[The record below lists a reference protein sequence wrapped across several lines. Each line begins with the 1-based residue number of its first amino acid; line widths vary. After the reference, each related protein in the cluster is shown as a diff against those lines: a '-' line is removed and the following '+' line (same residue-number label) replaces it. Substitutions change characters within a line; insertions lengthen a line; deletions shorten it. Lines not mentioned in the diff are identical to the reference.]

1 MSRRAAHRRLHLVLL
16 AVLAVAGCGD
26 HREIRPEPA
35 PAVVGPAPPPPPA
48 PAEARPADAT
58 LLALPDPIPVAE
70 PRATRGNP
78 PFYEVYGT
86 RSTVMREAH
95 GYVERGVAS
104 WYGPDFHGLK
114 TSTGEPYDMYGL
126 TAAHKTLPLPA
137 FVEVTNLK
145 NGRSVVV
152 RVNDRGP
159 FKANRIIDLSYTA
172 ALKLGMLR
180 EGTSLVEVRAL
191 DPGGVIPAPPPPA
204 PIYAQAG
211 AFASVDNA
219 NRLRDQLLGAG
230 FQGVSVFQARRAGE
244 PLYRVRVGP
253 IATVDQFDS
262 LVARLETEG
271 VHHAWLSAP
280 GNAETALP

>member
-1 MSRRAAHRRLHLVLL
+1 MTGHARRAGAT
-16 AVLAVAGCGD
+16 LAVAAYLAGCAGQPPP
-26 HREIRPEPA
+26 RPVAPTPAVPLQSAA
-35 PAVVGPAPPPPPA
+35 PAAS
-48 PAEARPADAT
+48 EQRPTDAT
-58 LLALPDPIPVAE
+58 LLALPDPVPVPE

-78 PFYEVYGT
+78 VFYEVYGT
-86 RSTVMREAH
+86 RYTVLREAH
-95 GYVERGVAS
+95 GYIERGVAS

-137 FVEVTNLK
+137 YVEVTNLK

-180 EGTSLVEVRAL
+180 DGTSLVEVRAL
-191 DPGGVIPAPPPPA
+191 DPGGAIPAPPPPA

-211 AFASVDNA
+211 AFASAANA
-219 NRLRDQLLGAG
+219 ARLRDQLAGAG
-230 FQGVSVFQARRAGE
+230 FAGVSVYQTTRSGAA
-244 PLYRVRVGP
+244 LYRVRVGP
-253 IATVDQFDS
+253 IATVDEFDS

-271 VHHAWLSAP
+271 VHHAWLSTP
-280 GNAETALP
+280 GGAETELR

>member
-1 MSRRAAHRRLHLVLL
+1 M
-16 AVLAVAGCGD
+16 
-26 HREIRPEPA
+26 
-35 PAVVGPAPPPPPA
+35 
-48 PAEARPADAT
+48 
-58 LLALPDPIPVAE
+58 PDPVPVAE

-86 RSTVMREAH
+86 RYTVLRESH

-114 TSTGEPYDMYGL
+114 TSNGEPYDMYGL

-253 IATVDQFDS
+253 IATVEQFDS

-280 GNAETALP
+280 GSAETALP

>member
-1 MSRRAAHRRLHLVLL
+1 M
-16 AVLAVAGCGD
+16 
-26 HREIRPEPA
+26 
-35 PAVVGPAPPPPPA
+35 
-48 PAEARPADAT
+48 
-58 LLALPDPIPVAE
+58 
-70 PRATRGNP
+70 
-78 PFYEVYGT
+78 
-86 RSTVMREAH
+86 
-95 GYVERGVAS
+95 
-104 WYGPDFHGLK
+104 
-114 TSTGEPYDMYGL
+114 
-126 TAAHKTLPLPA
+126 
-137 FVEVTNLK
+137 
-145 NGRSVVV
+145 

>member
-86 RSTVMREAH
+86 RYTVMREAH

-137 FVEVTNLK
+137 FV
-145 NGRSVVV
+145 
-152 RVNDRGP
+152 
-159 FKANRIIDLSYTA
+159 
-172 ALKLGMLR
+172 
-180 EGTSLVEVRAL
+180 
-191 DPGGVIPAPPPPA
+191 
-204 PIYAQAG
+204 
-211 AFASVDNA
+211 
-219 NRLRDQLLGAG
+219 
-230 FQGVSVFQARRAGE
+230 
-244 PLYRVRVGP
+244 
-253 IATVDQFDS
+253 
-262 LVARLETEG
+262 
-271 VHHAWLSAP
+271 
-280 GNAETALP
+280 